1 MRKYEGMII
10 IDPKLEEEKIK
21 EKIEDVKKII
31 EKKGKIEKIDEWGKR
46 QLAYPI
52 KKREEGYYL
61 VIEFEAD
68 GSVIQDLRKY
78 MDIGTDYLRY
88 MFIRK

>member
-10 IDPKLEEEKIK
+10 IDPKLEDEKIK

-68 GSVIQDLRKY
+68 GGVIQDLRKH

-88 MFIRK
+88 MFIRR

>member
-52 KKREEGYYL
+52 NKREEGYYL

-68 GSVIQDLRKY
+68 GSVIQDLRKH

-88 MFIRK
+88 MFIRR

>member
-31 EKKGKIEKIDEWGKR
+31 EEKGKIERMDEWGKR

-52 KKREEGYYL
+52 NKREEGYYL

-88 MFIRK
+88 MFIRR

>member
-68 GSVIQDLRKY
+68 GSVIQDLRKH

-88 MFIRK
+88 MFIRR

>member
-10 IDPKLEEEKIK
+10 IDPKLEDEKIK

-68 GSVIQDLRKY
+68 GSVIQDLRKH

-88 MFIRK
+88 MFIRR

>member
-21 EKIEDVKKII
+21 EKIEDLKKII
-31 EKKGKIEKIDEWGKR
+31 EEKGKIERMDEWGKR

-52 KKREEGYYL
+52 NKREEGYYL

-88 MFIRK
+88 MFIRR

>member
-88 MFIRK
+88 MFIRR

>member
-31 EKKGKIEKIDEWGKR
+31 EKKGKNEKIDEWGKR

-88 MFIRK
+88 MFIRR

>member
-10 IDPKLEEEKIK
+10 IDPKLEDEKIK

-88 MFIRK
+88 MFIRR

>member
-31 EKKGKIEKIDEWGKR
+31 EKKGKIAKIDEWGKR

-52 KKREEGYYL
+52 NKREEGYYL

-68 GSVIQDLRKY
+68 GSVIQDLRKH

-88 MFIRK
+88 MFIRR